1 MYKKLA
7 LSAIIAMTANVAL
20 AGEFTLTSKDIKEGE
35 MMSKAQEFQ
44 GFGCEGGNASPQLS
58 WAGAPEG
65 TKSFA
70 LTVHDR
76 DAPTGSGWWHWQ
88 VINIPADTTALVANA
103 GAAENGKLPEGS
115 AQTRND
121 YGYKGFGGLCP
132 PPGHG
137 VHHYTFTIHALK
149 VEKLEIP
156 EDASAALAG
165 YMINGNS
172 LGSASIEALYE
183 R

>member
-58 WAGAPEG
+58 WSGAPEG

-88 VINIPADTTALVANA
+88 VINIPADTTSLATNA